1 MGLLEEGP
9 SPYVSSDPVLVR
21 ALVEGMERGRARVA
35 EAGRPGAVDG
45 GRWVMDPHLFDYN
58 LDRFGVGTIDSP
70 EWKMA
75 DREASYLVRAV
86 AARVAPWGTH
96 GYEAVFA
103 HTSHDA
109 DGRRLNGAHSYVLRF
124 EQPPPVGAFWSLTM
138 YDAPD
143 GRLVENPAR
152 RYAIGDRT
160 PGLVRADDGSLTV
173 HLGKDRPADP
183 AAAANWLPAPD
194 GDFRPVLR
202 LYTPGRAVLDGSYRI
217 PAVERG

>member
-1 MGLLEEGP
+1 L
-9 SPYVSSDPVLVR
+9 
-21 ALVEGMERGRARVA
+21 
-35 EAGRPGAVDG
+35 
-45 GRWVMDPHLFDYN
+45 
-58 LDRFGVGTIDSP
+58 
-70 EWKMA
+70 A

-86 AARVAPWGTH
+86 AARTAPWGTH

-103 HTSHDA
+103 HTSHDT

-124 EQPPPVGAFWSLTM
+124 EQPPPVGAFWSVTM

-143 GRLVENPAR
+143 GRLVENPAG

-160 PGLVRADDGSLTV
+160 PGLVRADDGSLTI
-173 HLGKDRPADP
+173 HLGKERPADP

-202 LYTPGRAVLDGSYRI
+202 LYTPGRAVLDGSYEI